1 MPITRAQYLS
11 GDDSYAPVLS
21 GQVQGVKQGF
31 GVLIANDG
39 TISIDLATITP
50 TRFLPL
56 TITPA
61 FDGVRQ
67 TFTLLDPSLN
77 PWTVNPPDNLMVFV
91 GGVIQIPLA
100 AYSISGTD
108 ITFTGVP
115 PIGASFY
122 AVTTTFP

>member
-21 GQVQGVKQGF
+21 GQVQGVTQGF
-31 GVLIANDG
+31 GVIIANDG

-56 TITPA
+56 TVTPA

-67 TFTLLDPSLN
+67 TFTLLDPSLT
-77 PWTVNPPDNLMVFV
+77 PWTVTPLNNIMVFV
-91 GGVIQIPLA
+91 GGVIQIPMVS
-100 AYSISGTD
+100 YVISGTD
-108 ITFTGVP
+108 IAFTGIP
-115 PIGASFY
+115 PLGASFY

>member
-1 MPITRAQYLS
+1 MPITRAQYIS
-11 GDDSYAPVLS
+11 GDDSYLPVLP

-39 TISIDLATITP
+39 TISIDTSTILP

-56 TITPA
+56 TVTPA

-67 TFTLLDPSLN
+67 TFTLLDSSLS
-77 PWTVNPPDNLMVFV
+77 PHTVNPPDNIMVFV
-91 GGVIQIPLA
+91 GGVVQVPTT
-100 AYSISGTD
+100 AYTISGTD
-108 ITFTGVP
+108 ITFTGAP